1 MKLYLLFL
9 LLSVSSL
16 LLPLSSCTNTRR
28 AATLHHIE
36 SIDSIMIKSL
46 QSDTAYL
53 NSRVSLTRQITVTN
67 FRFDTI
73 RKDWQPIRRTQ
84 ISMCED
90 QELASTAATVSV
102 SNTDS
107 IATSSSISASIDT
120 CSSVRDVTPT
130 ISSAVSNIT
139 TGSKWAQIIIGL
151 AVGIALALAIY
162 RFTRKFT

>member
-1 MKLYLLFL
+1 MKLYLLFSL
-9 LLSVSSL
+9 FSVYLL

-36 SIDSIMIKSL
+36 SIDSIMGRSS

-53 NSRVSLTRQITVTN
+53 NSRVSLSKRITVTN
-67 FRFDTI
+67 FRFDSI
-73 RKDWQPIRRTQ
+73 RKDWQPVKRTQ
-84 ISMCED
+84 IEMDED
-90 QELASTAATVSV
+90 QQLASTAATSSV

-107 IATSSSISASIDT
+107 IATSSSISAKTDT
-120 CSSVRDVTPT
+120 CSSARDVTPT

-162 RFTRKFT
+162 RFARKFT